1 MNLKLWLLL
10 GLLATLPA
18 QAQRAQRVTIYFDS
32 TRTHPREIFR
42 ALVGADTVLNGPYKR
57 FYYGGRLEAQ
67 TRYTDNKRDS
77 VYVEFHP
84 RGGRRLEA
92 TYRAGVRQGA
102 FKTYYD
108 NGKPAQEGTFLDD
121 EPSGPLTTYYL
132 TGEIKLQTTLVKGQP
147 NGAVRELYAS
157 GQPAA
162 EVTYVAGQANG
173 AAKFYY
179 PSGKLQSEG
188 SLRNGLLASSF
199 KTYYETG
206 QLESETTL
214 DEKTGRG
221 TYRSLYPS
229 GKLQTEG
236 TYAPA
241 AIRERAVTNPR
252 GDELTKRL
260 SPPRTGTASLDGE
273 ATSYYE
279 SGKVRGKITYRL
291 GVPTGHALGY
301 FESGLLREET
311 DYGNQGR
318 DRRVV
323 RYYDAAGQSAS
334 QSQPKQAEESYKNNR
349 PAGTWREFYPDGAT
363 PRQLESYGPTGKLS
377 GERLTYFQSGKVQTR
392 QLFDPATGQQTGA
405 GQEFYVGGQLRKEA
419 TYLKGILSGPYREQR
434 EDGAPQVAGQYKNGR
449 QSGDWIYYKPSG
461 GVERQVTYRDGR
473 PQGTGSRLGI
483 NGKPFVP
490 KRGRGGS
497 PPPGR

>member
-1 MNLKLWLLL
+1 MKNWLLTWFPTWLPL
-10 GLLATLPA
+10 GLLLPLAA
-18 QAQRAQRVTIYFDS
+18 QAQAPRRVTVYFDS

-42 ALVGADTVLNGPYKR
+42 ALVGADTVLQGPYKR

-77 VYVEFHP
+77 VYVEFHLS
-84 RGGRRLEA
+84 GGRRLEA
-92 TYRAGVRQGA
+92 TYRAGVRQGP
-102 FKTYYD
+102 FRTYYPG
-108 NGKPAQEGTFLDD
+108 GKVAQEGAFVDD
-121 EPSGPLTTYYL
+121 EPNGALTTYYPS
-132 TGEIKLQTTLVKGQP
+132 GAIKLQTTLVKGQP
-147 NGAVRELYAS
+147 DGAVRELYAD
-157 GQPAA
+157 GRPAA
-162 EVTYVAGQANG
+162 EVAYAAGQANG
-173 AAKFYY
+173 AARFYY

-188 SLRNGLLASSF
+188 NLRNGLLASSF

-221 TYRSLYPS
+221 TYRSYYLS
-229 GKLQTEG
+229 GKPQTEG

-241 AIRERAVTNPR
+241 AVRERAVTNPR
-252 GDELTKRL
+252 GDDLTKRL
-260 SPPRTGTASLDGE
+260 TPPRTGTASLDGE

-279 SGKVRGKITYRL
+279 SGKLRGKTTYRL

-323 RYYDAAGQSAS
+323 RYYDAPGQP
-334 QSQPKQAEESYKNNR
+334 QPKQAEESYKNNR
-349 PAGTWREFYPDGAT
+349 PAGTWREFYPDGTT
-363 PRQLESYGPTGKLS
+363 PRQLESYGPSGKLT

-405 GQEFYVGGQLRKEA
+405 GQEFYADGQLRKEA
-419 TYLKGILSGPYREQR
+419 TYLKGILSGPFREQR
-434 EDGAPQVAGQYKNGR
+434 EDGAPQVTGQYKNGR

-461 GVERQVTYRDGR
+461 GIERQVTYRDGR

-490 KRGRGGS
+490 KKRK
-497 PPPGR
+497 